1 MTRGT
6 PASTAGGRKRWRLA
20 VAVGTML
27 IVPAVGAHAQRIDYT
42 ATLAASRGAFIF
54 SEPTTSWVFD
64 QGFSWNADRWR
75 LGVNLPVVRQNSSA
89 ITYIGGIPI
98 PTGGPYAGAVRG
110 RTSGTSVP
118 MQGRRGSGTG
128 GGGGGA
134 GAALA
139 AASFGASAVTLDPGP
154 IAGLV
159 DSGAVEEPG
168 PYETQVGDPVLQA
181 GADFGLD
188 AAGRTRLGFSLLGK
202 VPVATVESGVG
213 TGEFD
218 YGAGLSFSVS
228 SERGFLFADV
238 THWRLGDLPDLP
250 LNDLTSGAIGVG
262 VSFGAARRLSA
273 LASVSASTAVVDN
286 VEAPRSAGLSLG
298 YAVREGRFVTLGGT
312 AGLSES
318 AADWTVTVGWRASL
332 RPR

>member
-1 MTRGT
+1 M
-6 PASTAGGRKRWRLA
+6 AM
-20 VAVGTML
+20 AVGTML
-27 IVPAVGAHAQRIDYT
+27 LVPAAGAHAQRVDYS
-42 ATLAASRGAFIF
+42 ATLSASRGSFIF

-64 QGFSWNADRWR
+64 QGFAWNAERWR
-75 LGVNLPVVRQNSSA
+75 LGLNLPVVRQNSSA
-89 ITYIGGIPI
+89 ITYVGGIPV

-110 RTSGTSVP
+110 RTGGTSVP
-118 MQGRRGSGTG
+118 MQGRRGSGAG

-134 GAALA
+134 GTVRD
-139 AASFGASAVTLDPGP
+139 ASAPGAAGLTLLPGP
-154 IAGLV
+154 VAALV

-168 PYETQVGDPVLQA
+168 PYTLNVGDPVLQA
-181 GADFGLD
+181 GADVGFGPEER
-188 AAGRTRLGFSLLGK
+188 ARLGFTLLGK
-202 VPVATVESGVG
+202 IPVATVESGVG

-228 SERGFLFADV
+228 GERGFFFADV
-238 THWRLGDLPDLP
+238 MHWRLGDLPDLP
-250 LNDLTSGAIGVG
+250 LNDLTSGALGVG
-262 VSFGAARRLSA
+262 VSFGEARRLSA